1 MSRTQSQGI
10 EYFPMAVDFFSDKK
24 VKILKARYGADGITI
39 YLYLLCQIY
48 REGYYI
54 RVDEDFEYMLS
65 DDLNMSSD
73 KVKQVMT
80 FLFERSMFHEQL
92 FKSDA
97 ILTSTGIQ
105 ERWQKAISTRARKSP
120 IEVGNY
126 WLLNESDTQPFIKC
140 TLFKNFK
147 NNSEKKDDNSAKK
160 ALNSENYPQSKV
172 KESIYTPFIPQGGRE
187 EGKER
192 FFSAYPKLKGMAKLD
207 DSGIDYD
214 ALYQHFQKSE
224 FLRSRFSAKWVIEN
238 YADIIE
244 GVHDDKASAEEQARE
259 RAEWYRERRE
269 RAEEIAEYNR
279 RKAEAIDG
287 YAEDL
292 KEMKRLEIAA
302 AKAEAGGSVDYSGNI
317 LSELVRLREKL
328 KTLLYEGGLTEE
340 DLQPKYHCKKC
351 SDTGYLPNGKP
362 CDCYEKFKGEKE

>member
-48 REGYYI
+48 REGYYT

-126 WLLNESDTQPFIKC
+126 WLLSESDTQPFIKC

-160 ALNSENYPQSKV
+160 ALNSENYSQSKV
-172 KESIYTPFIPQGGRE
+172 KESIYTPFIPQGGME

-192 FFSAYPKLKGMAKLD
+192 FFSAYPKLKGIERLAPFVLD
-207 DSGIDYD
+207 YEG
-214 ALYQHFQKSE
+214 LYQHFQRSE
-224 FLRSRFSAKWVIEN
+224 FLRTRFSAKWVMDH
-238 YADIIE
+238 YPDIMA
-244 GVHDDKASAEEQARE
+244 GFHDEKPSAEEQARE
-259 RAEWYRERRE
+259 REEWYRARRD

-302 AKAEAGGSVDYSGNI
+302 EKAEADGSVNHAQDI
-317 LSELVRLREKL
+317 LSELSRLRDKL
-328 KTLLYEGGLTEE
+328 KTRLASVGLSEE
-340 DLQPKYHCKKC
+340 DLRPKYHCKKC

-362 CDCYEKFKGEKE
+362 CDCYDKEKGK